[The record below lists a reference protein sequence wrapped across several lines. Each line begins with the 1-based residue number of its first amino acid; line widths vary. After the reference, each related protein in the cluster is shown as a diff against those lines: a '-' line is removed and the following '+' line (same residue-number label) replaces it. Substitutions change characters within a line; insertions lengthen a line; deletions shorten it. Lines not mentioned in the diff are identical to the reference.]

1 MAFLL
6 VRQCF
11 WLMTGILTNRS
22 LFLFLNRIEDDRTN
36 FKKSG
41 KKKKKENSKSLG
53 KD

>member
-41 KKKKKENSKSLG
+41 KKKKKENSKSLD

>member
-1 MAFLL
+1 MTFLL

-11 WLMTGILTNRS
+11 WLMTGILTDRS

-36 FKKSG
+36 FKNLE
-41 KKKKKENSKSLG
+41 KKKKENSKSLG